1 MTTVQT
7 SEQVNEKISTQLIT
21 ILMSIIP
28 GYDDDFWSAE
38 TELFGAIAEFDS
50 MAIVTLIGE
59 IEEQFDLE
67 LDDDDI
73 SGENFATVSS
83 LAELVLNRTLL

>member
-1 MTTVQT
+1 MNNLNSEKTVA
-7 SEQVNEKISTQLIT
+7 QLIT
-21 ILMSIIP
+21 LLVAIIP
-28 GYDDDFWSAE
+28 SYDDDFWSAE

-59 IEEQFDLE
+59 IEDQFDIE

-73 SGENFATVSS
+73 SADNFATVSS
-83 LAELVLNRTLL
+83 LAELVLERT

>member
-1 MTTVQT
+1 MNNLNSEKTVA
-7 SEQVNEKISTQLIT
+7 QLIT
-21 ILMSIIP
+21 LLVAIIP
-28 GYDDDFWSAE
+28 SYDDDFWSAE

-59 IEEQFDLE
+59 IEEQFDIE

-73 SGENFATVSS
+73 SADNFATVSS
-83 LAELVLNRTLL
+83 LAELVLERT